1 MIKIPR
7 CFFCDHF
14 IDSDKQTGMCRC
26 RAFPKGIPK
35 EVFLR
40 NAYAKE
46 ECAAGFHY
54 KGELSKYM

>member
-35 EVFLR
+35 EVF
-40 NAYAKE
+40 
-46 ECAAGFHY
+46 
-54 KGELSKYM
+54 